1 MNDDKTLADFLPKLN
16 TDGELILG
24 EPKSSISK
32 VITKQEVIDKI
43 LLIDDPE
50 LGINIYDLG
59 LIYDIKIIN
68 NNIDVLM
75 TLTTVNCPVADSMP
89 NDIAKKIATIQDCGQ
104 IKVKLTFEP
113 AWTKDM
119 MSEDAKLALGF

>member
-119 MSEDAKLALGF
+119 MSEEAKLALGF

>member
-1 MNDDKTLADFLPKLN
+1 MVSLKPDGVKLDLDN
-16 TDGELILG
+16 I
-24 EPKSSISK
+24 
-32 VITKQEVIDKI
+32 ITKGKEINFGIVQARKELDGNYSGNDLEDWI
-43 LLIDDPE
+43 LTDFGSERLAIV
-50 LGINIYDLG
+50 
-59 LIYDIKIIN
+59 N

-75 TLTTVNCPVADSMP
+75 TLTTVNCPVADTMP
-89 NDIAKKIATIQDCGQ
+89 NDIAKKIATIEDCGQ

>member
-16 TDGELILG
+16 TEGELILG

-50 LGINIYDLG
+50 LGICLLY
-59 LIYDIKIIN
+59 
-68 NNIDVLM
+68 
-75 TLTTVNCPVADSMP
+75 TSPSPRDS
-89 NDIAKKIATIQDCGQ
+89 
-104 IKVKLTFEP
+104 
-113 AWTKDM
+113 
-119 MSEDAKLALGF
+119 